1 MFSRLQRNIVKN
13 AILFIYFDISLFLKL
28 SGNVLAWH
36 VWSWLYG
43 RVPAKILAGP
53 AIAKRACVHAY
64 LDGR

>member
-13 AILFIYFDISLFLKL
+13 AILFIYFYIVVSKVVRKRACLARM
-28 SGNVLAWH
+28 VLA
-36 VWSWLYG
+36 VQS